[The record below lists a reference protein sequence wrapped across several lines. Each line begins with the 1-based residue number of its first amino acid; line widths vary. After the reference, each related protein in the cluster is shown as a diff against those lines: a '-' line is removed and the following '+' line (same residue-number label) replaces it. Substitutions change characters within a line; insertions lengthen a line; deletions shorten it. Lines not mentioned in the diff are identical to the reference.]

1 MRFVPPRCRS
11 RWLWLSLA
19 CLVAAAP
26 VKSAEDSDKRKV
38 TVADAIG
45 MTVWADRTYF
55 LGGAAEDRVALF
67 SPNGEHFIVAVRRGN
82 LDNNTNEYSLLL
94 FQTQDAFD
102 KPKPDVLLTMAS
114 SSNHEAIENVRWLND
129 NETIVF
135 LGEKLGETPEVYSF
149 NTKTRR
155 LLEMTHHASPVVAYD
170 ISGDGRT
177 VVYEAVPRQTIGVN
191 PEAIRRNGVVITT
204 QSLSDLFLTE
214 CGANPELDR
223 ADRELFVQ
231 HGQGAA
237 ERVLVTDQ
245 LSGYL
250 PLLVSPDGRY
260 AVLKTYA
267 SIIPSYWAEYRD
279 TLLHP
284 YIVEPRKPGRRS
296 NVTYYLLLDT
306 RTREIGPLLDAPSS
320 WFNNGLVWANHGR
333 SVIVSGTYL
342 PLDVRDKAEREKRA
356 SHAFVAE
363 VEVPSKS
370 VIPVSDQPLKVAD
383 WNQRSGV
390 LVLRLEDN
398 RSAPGEAY
406 EKWSSSWRKIAAPG
420 HPESSKPLRVSLEED
435 SNTPPRIFATSPDK
449 RRRELLLDLN
459 PQFTNLAFGR
469 VEPVKWKASDGHE
482 VVGGLYFPPDY
493 HGGKRYPLVIQTH
506 GFQEDRFW
514 IDGPWSSA
522 FAAQP
527 LAAKEMM
534 VLQVGSSADPRENR
548 KYTNTPGELPRQM
561 AAYEGAID
569 YLDGRGL
576 IDPNRV
582 AIIGFSRTVSYVAY
596 ALTHSKYRFAA
607 ATFADGF
614 DAGYVNFLLLGGSDY
629 AAVNGGLPFGSSLA
643 SWIQN
648 SPGFNLDK
656 IGTPVRLEYYGW
668 AEFLSG
674 WQTFSGLSILKKP
687 VDFVWLPYGMHLL
700 VKPWERLVSQQGNV
714 DWFDFWLNGSED
726 ADSSKAEQYERWKG
740 LRHEGSDPER

>member
-1 MRFVPPRCRS
+1 MRFVSRQCRS
-11 RWLWLSLA
+11 RWLWLSLV
-19 CLVAAAP
+19 CLVAAAAA
-26 VKSAEDSDKRKV
+26 KSAEESEKHKV
-38 TVADAIG
+38 TVADAIR
-45 MTVWADRTYF
+45 MTVWADLTYF

-94 FQTQDAFD
+94 FRTRDAFG

-114 SSNHEAIENVRWLND
+114 SSNHEAIEKLRWLND
-129 NETIVF
+129 NETVVF
-135 LGEKLGETPEVYSF
+135 LGEKVGQTPEVYGF
-149 NTKTRR
+149 NTKTRQLR
-155 LLEMTHHASPVVAYD
+155 ELTHHASAVVGYD
-170 ISGDGRT
+170 ISEDGRT
-177 VVYEAVPRQTIGVN
+177 IVYEAVPRQTIGVN

-204 QSLSDLFLTE
+204 QSPPDLFLTE
-214 CGANPELDR
+214 CGTNPELDR

-231 HGQGAA
+231 HGRRAA
-237 ERVLVTDQ
+237 EKVTVTDQ

-267 SIIPSYWAEYRD
+267 SIIPSQWADYRD

-284 YIVEPRKPGRRS
+284 YLVEPRTPGRRS
-296 NVTYYLLLDT
+296 NVTHYLLLDT
-306 RTREIGPLLDAPSS
+306 STGEVGPLLDAPSS
-320 WFNNGLVWANHGR
+320 WFNNGLVWANNGR

-342 PLDVRDKAEREKRA
+342 PLDVRGKAEREERA

-363 VEVPSKS
+363 VDVPSKV
-370 VIPVSDQPLKVAD
+370 VIPVSDQPVKVTD

-390 LVLRLEDN
+390 LVLRAENNQSTL
-398 RSAPGEAY
+398 SEAY
-406 EKWSSSWRKIAAPG
+406 ERSGSSWRKITT
-420 HPESSKPLRVSLEED
+420 PEQLEPSKPLRVSLEEN
-435 SNTPPRIFATSPDK
+435 SNTPPKIFVTSPDEH
-449 RRRELLLDLN
+449 RRALLLDLN

-482 VVGGLYFPPDY
+482 VVGGLYFPPNY
-493 HGGKRYPLVIQTH
+493 HEGKRYPLVIQTH
-506 GFQEDRFW
+506 GFEEDRFW

-527 LAAKEMM
+527 LIAKEMM
-534 VLQVGSSADPRENR
+534 VLQVGSTADPRENR
-548 KYTNTPGELPRQM
+548 NYTNTPGESPRQM

-576 IDPNRV
+576 IDRNRV
-582 AIIGFSRTVSYVAY
+582 GIIGFSRTVSYVAY
-596 ALTHSKYRFAA
+596 TLTHSNYRFAA

-614 DAGYVNFLLLGGSDY
+614 DAGYVNFLLFGGSDY
-629 AAVNGGLPFGSSLA
+629 AAVNGGLPFGPSLA
-643 SWIQN
+643 SWMQN

-668 AEFLSG
+668 GEFLSG

-726 ADSSKAEQYERWKG
+726 ADSSKAQQYERWEE
-740 LRHEGSDPER
+740 LRHEVSDTKR